1 MKTKYK
7 VVFKMAGGTII
18 KVKEFVQPAGVI
30 YCATQD
36 APDDANE
43 VQIENL
49 ETGGIAS
56 YELNHHQFP
65 RKSLDGLKAF
75 VGGV

>member
-7 VVFKMAGGTII
+7 VVFKMTGGTIL
-18 KVKEFVQPAGVI
+18 KVKEFVRPAGVI

-36 APDDANE
+36 VPSDANE
-43 VQIENL
+43 VQIEDL

-56 YELNHHQFP
+56 YELNNHQLP
-65 RKSLDGLKAF
+65 RKGLDELKAF
-75 VGGV
+75 VGGL

>member
-7 VVFKMAGGTII
+7 VVFKMTGGTIM
-18 KVKEFVQPAGVI
+18 KVKEFERPAGVI

-36 APDDANE
+36 VPSDANE
-43 VQIENL
+43 VQIEDL

-56 YELNHHQFP
+56 YELNNHQLP
-65 RKSLDGLKAF
+65 RKGLDGLKAF
-75 VGGV
+75 VGGL

>member
-7 VVFKMAGGTII
+7 VVSKMTGGTIL
-18 KVKEFVQPAGVI
+18 KAKEFVRPAGVI

-36 APDDANE
+36 VPSDANE
-43 VQIENL
+43 VQIKDL

-56 YELNHHQFP
+56 YELNNHQLP
-65 RKSLDGLKAF
+65 RKGLDGLKAF
-75 VGGV
+75 VGGL

>member
-7 VVFKMAGGTII
+7 VVFKMAGGTIL
-18 KVKEFVQPAGVI
+18 KVKEFVRPAGVI

-36 APDDANE
+36 VPSDANE
-43 VQIENL
+43 VQIEDL
-49 ETGGIAS
+49 ETGGIVS
-56 YELNHHQFP
+56 YELSNHQLP

>member
-7 VVFKMAGGTII
+7 VVFKMAGGTIL
-18 KVKEFVQPAGVI
+18 KVKEFVRPAGAI

-56 YELNHHQFP
+56 YELNHGQIP
-65 RKSLDGLKAF
+65 RKSVDGLKAF
-75 VGGV
+75 AGGV

>member
-7 VVFKMAGGTII
+7 VAFKMAGGTIL

-36 APDDANE
+36 IPDDANE
-43 VQIENL
+43 VQIEDL
-49 ETGGIAS
+49 ETGGIVS
-56 YELNHHQFP
+56 YELNNKQLS
-65 RKSLDGLKAF
+65 RKCLDGLKAF
-75 VGGV
+75 LGGV